1 MHADRDEWDRYG
13 DNDPKEPE
21 IVDVVAFHGS
31 RVTGCGKANPE
42 IAEKQRDLRSSM
54 PGGGL
59 YAATIT
65 NSPVESATDRCRC

>member
-1 MHADRDEWDRYG
+1 MLCQFGELRGALFRIVHADRDERDRYG

-21 IVDVVAFHGS
+21 IVDVVAFQGS

-59 YAATIT
+59 
-65 NSPVESATDRCRC
+65 